1 MGLNIF
7 CRFEIE
13 VDNELKNGLFLVQV
27 RFVCWVIF
35 LKLFDKIV
43 RNIRKN
49 LVLIMLIIMLFQMFV
64 LIDILDERVIVD
76 VCVLLNEL

>member
-7 CRFEIE
+7 SRFEIE
-13 VDNELKNGLFLVQV
+13 VDNELKNRLFLVQV

>member
-7 CRFEIE
+7 SRFEIE

-35 LKLFDKIV
+35 LKFK
-43 RNIRKN
+43 NIFKN